1 MLKMGIF
8 IGKTSINDNLH
19 EIFDLFPW
27 KRNNRRK
34 MGIYGV
40 SKIKKKTWTPL
51 VELHENELCTNIQE
65 NELW

>member
-1 MLKMGIF
+1 MGIF

-40 SKIKKKTWTPL
+40 SKIKKKH
-51 VELHENELCTNIQE
+51 ELL
-65 NELW
+65 